1 MSGQDPEDFTVE
13 IQDFSGPLNRLVE
26 EVERKRIDI
35 ATVPLLFIVERFLDW
50 FRQAMDT
57 RLEVAADWLLA
68 AARLAALK
76 ARLLANPAYADR
88 ARIVVGGEDV
98 RLTAARKEALR
109 AIVEELQ
116 RKRRLGV
123 HWFAPGEGDGGA
135 AAGKRLEASL
145 HGLLLS
151 YVREAGRTLS
161 PPSAP
166 VRAPYRLASLEGARK
181 HVSGLCDGGLDWTDV
196 LDLLPP
202 DEPGGALHAR
212 SLLAASYV
220 ACLQLAKEG
229 RAEVAQHGPGSVRV
243 RAVPGDRAR

>member
-1 MSGQDPEDFTVE
+1 MTDREPDTFTVD

-76 ARLLANPAYADR
+76 ARLLANPSQADQ
-88 ARIVVGGEDV
+88 ARITLGGEDV

-109 AIVEELQ
+109 TIVEDLQ
-116 RKRRLGV
+116 RRRRLGV
-123 HWFAPGEGDGGA
+123 HWFDPGPGDDGA
-135 AAGKRLEASL
+135 VAGKRLEASL

-151 YVREAGRTLS
+151 YVREAGKTLV
-161 PPSAP
+161 PAAAP
-166 VRAPYRLASLEGARK
+166 VRAPYRLASLEAARK
-181 HVSGLCDGGLDWTDV
+181 HVSLLCEGGLDWTDV

-202 DEPGGALHAR
+202 EGEPGTLHAK
-212 SLLAASYV
+212 SLVAVSYV
-220 ACLQLAKEG
+220 ACLQLAKDG

-243 RAVPGDRAR
+243 RGLVA